1 MSTLPERGD
10 HPFVAC
16 LLSLRKDRSI
26 ATSKWVGG
34 GDLDGHV
41 AVKASVLFPAAK
53 KGLQLSLKVDLA
65 SFDFPLS
72 GSNFSCYR
80 EAPREV
86 AVTPFF
92 MEAGKQRVL
101 DWAQA
106 KKEGCGEFCLRLVV
120 VPIST
125 SEVLVQVGAVPF
137 TLDHL
142 KQEYK
147 EVYEEAFFPNTM
159 LRVTKKMT
167 QLPGELARVLGFQS
181 TSLAK
186 KVELLMPD
194 SKGFGF
200 GALPFISCIHFNP
213 ATEPIPM
220 PEFETL
226 MEAVCD
232 FFRAGSQPV
241 AKTAAALPD
250 ALAVALMADKDERNM
265 VDPMVSPWPAWTALE
280 AARRAAGGDADRLGP
295 GVAGQGPDAPG
306 GMSNFRN

>member
-16 LLSLRKDRSI
+16 LLSLRRDRTIGS
-26 ATSKWVGG
+26 SKWGGG

-65 SFDFPLS
+65 SFEFPLS

-92 MEAGKQRVL
+92 MEGGKQRIM

-106 KKEGCGEFCLRLVV
+106 KKEGCGDFCLRLVV

-125 SEVLVQVGAVPF
+125 AEVLVQVGAVPF

-142 KQEYK
+142 KLVDDDDIAEI
-147 EVYEEAFFPNTM
+147 EIV
-159 LRVTKKMT
+159 R
-167 QLPGELARVLGFQS
+167 FQI
-181 TSLAK
+181 
-186 KVELLMPD
+186 
-194 SKGFGF
+194 FGDNF
-200 GALPFISCIHFNP
+200 ILFKICVVKIALSI
-213 ATEPIPM
+213 
-220 PEFETL
+220 
-226 MEAVCD
+226 
-232 FFRAGSQPV
+232 
-241 AKTAAALPD
+241 
-250 ALAVALMADKDERNM
+250 
-265 VDPMVSPWPAWTALE
+265 
-280 AARRAAGGDADRLGP
+280 
-295 GVAGQGPDAPG
+295 GVV
-306 GMSNFRN
+306 